1 MGVVTMKVIK
11 TREQALD
18 VIKSSEHFAIEQD
31 MWSVVIFHKDMIT
44 QDVCCEVSY
53 FDDSFRKDR
62 FLQNTKDDLK
72 VLKVDSAIYVGT
84 ACMFSQGMLF

>member
-1 MGVVTMKVIK
+1 MKVIK

-18 VIKSSEHFAIEQD
+18 VIKGSERFAIEQD

-53 FDDSFRKDR
+53 FDDSFRKER

-72 VLKVDSAIYVGT
+72 EVKVDCAIYGGSD
-84 ACMFSQGMLF
+84 CMFSQGMLF